1 MNSSTVRN
9 RFEKKEERR
18 VRFGITRGQAL
29 LFLIT
34 FTLFFYLLTELV
46 FASSPMEEPKGREV
60 TVQSG
65 DSLWSLAV
73 QYNTNQ
79 HMDVR
84 DYIIEIKDAN
94 GLESNRIYPGQ
105 TLILPDTP

>member
-1 MNSSTVRN
+1 MNSLTVRN

-46 FASSPMEEPKGREV
+46 FASSAMEAPQGKEV
-60 TVQSG
+60 TVRSG
-65 DSLWSLAV
+65 DSLWTIAV
-73 QYNTNQ
+73 RHKADQN
-79 HMDVR
+79 MDVR
-84 DYIIEIKDAN
+84 DYIVAIKDAN
-94 GLESNRIYPGQ
+94 DMDSNKIYPGQ
-105 TLILPDTP
+105 TLFIPDTQ

>member
-46 FASSPMEEPKGREV
+46 FASSPMEEPQGLEV
-60 TVQSG
+60 IVQTG

-73 QYNTNQ
+73 RHSDQ
-79 HMDVR
+79 HIDVR
-84 DYIIEIKDAN
+84 DYIIEIKEAN
-94 GLESNRIYPGQ
+94 GLDSNRIYPGQ
-105 TLILPDTP
+105 TLIMPDMP

>member
-1 MNSSTVRN
+1 MNSLTVRN

-46 FASSPMEEPKGREV
+46 FASSVKEEPHGTEV

-65 DSLWSLAV
+65 DSLWTLAV
-73 QYNTNQ
+73 RYKADQQ
-79 HMDVR
+79 MDIR

-105 TLILPDTP
+105 TLLLPDAS

>member
-1 MNSSTVRN
+1 MNSLTVRN

-46 FASSPMEEPKGREV
+46 FASSPMEEPQGIEV

-73 QYNTNQ
+73 QYNTDQ
-79 HMDVR
+79 MDVR

>member
-1 MNSSTVRN
+1 MNSLTVRN

-46 FASSPMEEPKGREV
+46 FASAVKEEPQGKEV
-60 TVQSG
+60 TVRSG
-65 DSLWSLAV
+65 DSLWSIAV
-73 QYNTNQ
+73 RHKADQ

-84 DYIIEIKDAN
+84 DYIIAIKDAN
-94 GLESNRIYPGQ
+94 ELDNNQIFPGQ
-105 TLILPDTP
+105 TLLIPDIQ

>member
-29 LFLIT
+29 LFLLT

-46 FASSPMEEPKGREV
+46 FASSPMEEAQGIEV

-73 QYNTNQ
+73 RYSDQ
-79 HMDVR
+79 HTDVR
-84 DYIIEIKDAN
+84 DYIIEIKEAN

-105 TLILPDTP
+105 TLIMPDMP